1 MPRLDDQPSFDPWLR
16 EKSEKEKMK
25 EEIRAGVMG
34 EMKKKKRKKTIACC
48 SLGVIAALL
57 FFGAIFS
64 LVAKSGLFEIPVFS
78 KIFTKTAAPQRV
90 VSVTNE
96 EIENF
101 ETGISEKLKTQ
112 VEPKI
117 EPGATGQ
124 KVEVS
129 LKFTEKELTG
139 FLRSIES
146 SNESPF
152 RNSQVVVT
160 PEEIE
165 IFGEIT
171 APNKTYLTVAF
182 RPEIKDNELEI
193 TLKKIRLGTLSLP
206 TSWGN
211 FLVGKFLDKEL
222 QSAQNA
228 IRKVG
233 RLESISLGQGELTAR
248 GLVDVLIFTE
258 Q

>member
-1 MPRLDDQPSFDPWLR
+1 MTRLDDPSSFDPWLR

-25 EEIRAGVMG
+25 EEIRTGVMD

-48 SLGVIAALL
+48 SLGVIAVLL
-57 FFGAIFS
+57 FLGLIFS
-64 LVAKSGLFEIPVFS
+64 LVAKSGLLEIPVFS
-78 KIFTKTAAPQRV
+78 KIFTKTASPQKV
-90 VSVTNE
+90 VNVTPE
-96 EIENF
+96 EIKSF
-101 ETGISEKLKTQ
+101 ETDIAEKLKTQ

-129 LKFTEKELTG
+129 LKFTEKELTA
-139 FLRSIES
+139 FLRSLES
-146 SNESPF
+146 SEESPL
-152 RNSQVVVT
+152 RNAQAVIT
-160 PEEIE
+160 PEKIE

-171 APNKTYLTVAF
+171 APNKTYLTLAF
-182 RPEIKDNELEI
+182 RPEIKDNELKI
-193 TLKKIRLGTLSLP
+193 TLKKIKLGTLSLP

-211 FLVGKFLDKEL
+211 FLAEKFLNKEL
-222 QSAQNA
+222 QSTQNA

-233 RLESISLGQGELTAR
+233 KLESISLGQGELTAH